1 MEGRVSKPPVGSVV
15 PLSVWGP
22 GPGDWAHGGDAPP
35 ESLARPPSTII
46 RERHGGA
53 KYRCPSGPS
62 QYWVSRR
69 RSHHVGNTGRNH
81 FQRHC
86 DLSFPPSPD
95 STLGV
100 DGLGGAFGVE
110 PQLRGHR
117 GRWQTWTR
125 HRPRGRADARAAFLP
140 PLTLGP
146 FRPSHRLGADLRFP
160 GKRRYLHADRSN
172 ISSRILAGKPRA
184 REGRARVPRAAAGR
198 SPIPTLPMWR
208 WRLSPPAYLGR
219 CDSRLL
225 PAEEER
231 RGARARQISARAGFS
246 VGRMRRCRDGHSSLS
261 GERLDLLGPGCEG
274 L

>member
-62 QYWVSRR
+62 QYCVSRR

-160 GKRRYLHADRSN
+160 GRGVTCTQTAA
-172 ISSRILAGKPRA
+172 IS
-184 REGRARVPRAAAGR
+184 AAAYWQANRGLGKGGR
-198 SPIPTLPMWR
+198 ESRGQRPGGRQSPHC
-208 WRLSPPAYLGR
+208 R
-219 CDSRLL
+219 CGVGGF
-225 PAEEER
+225 PH
-231 RGARARQISARAGFS
+231 QPISADAIRGYCPPRKSDVA
-246 VGRMRRCRDGHSSLS
+246 RGHDKSAP
-261 GERLDLLGPGCEG
+261 GPGSLWDAC
-274 L
+274 